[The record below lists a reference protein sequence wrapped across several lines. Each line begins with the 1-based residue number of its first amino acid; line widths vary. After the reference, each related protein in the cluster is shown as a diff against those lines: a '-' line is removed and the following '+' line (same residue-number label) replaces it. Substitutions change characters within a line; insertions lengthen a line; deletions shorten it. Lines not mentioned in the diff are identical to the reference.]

1 MWVGCS
7 AHFWGGSSNIDPVHI
22 LLAML
27 KSEEKALELLPMESE
42 KMIQARGRFQRLVF
56 RRFSG
61 IFMIFLVDFSG
72 F

>member
-1 MWVGCS
+1 
-7 AHFWGGSSNIDPVHI
+7 
-22 LLAML
+22 ML